1 MTSVR
6 IRGLPWF
13 SRYLPYETHAAKSHS
28 VPAIF
33 RLLFGVALPWRR
45 LHGQQNRNAGSSS
58 NPIRT
63 VGVKI
68 ESQFTRPFE
77 GAITIGCARWKSSVA
92 PWVRVPAN
100 IGSSSSDSAGHPSRQ
115 LDTWISHVPGRG
127 DDQAVEVTALHGWQW
142 RGASCLSFVRAST
155 TMAWSMS
162 SRLAAHSESRRAP
175 ASIAACTEAGERI
188 MQSIFGKGS
197 LYGVRATL
205 RPDPDIMLGTSVD
218 ALAWLAKMGGPQAS
232 VTLLP
237 TRKIQSAVCDWL
249 AHISSGAGPMIPVGS
264 PVAAPDEPAAGAAV
278 ADRLLRMR
286 MRQAWFGQN
295 GGDFL
300 VLEGERVALLLADAQ
315 LVREYAADVHYA
327 PPQGSANKTSRL
339 GSCMRCTRPL
349 VTCVRLATRLPDTLM
364 CLTPTFAYSS
374 RFQIRQG
381 AAAGASGKSSRHKA
395 DRGIIKWRA
404 STGPH

>member
-1 MTSVR
+1 
-6 IRGLPWF
+6 
-13 SRYLPYETHAAKSHS
+13 
-28 VPAIF
+28 
-33 RLLFGVALPWRR
+33 
-45 LHGQQNRNAGSSS
+45 
-58 NPIRT
+58 
-63 VGVKI
+63 
-68 ESQFTRPFE
+68 
-77 GAITIGCARWKSSVA
+77 
-92 PWVRVPAN
+92 
-100 IGSSSSDSAGHPSRQ
+100 
-115 LDTWISHVPGRG
+115 
-127 DDQAVEVTALHGWQW
+127 
-142 RGASCLSFVRAST
+142 
-155 TMAWSMS
+155 
-162 SRLAAHSESRRAP
+162 
-175 ASIAACTEAGERI
+175 

-237 TRKIQSAVCDWL
+237 TRKNSSAVCDWL

-264 PVAAPDEPAAGAAV
+264 PVAAPDEPAARAAV
-278 ADRLLRMR
+278 ADQLLRMR

-315 LVREYAADVHYA
+315 LVREEYAADVHYA
-327 PPQGSANKTSRL
+327 PPPQGSANKTSRL

-374 RFQIRQG
+374 RFRSGKVLLPAQ
-381 AAAGASGKSSRHKA
+381 AAKSSRHKA